1 MRNKSIEALVR
12 NEFKIPENEETH
24 VKFDCSLG
32 DKEIYLVTVYNEDKE
47 RGVVT
52 GKKEYELTVTLKEIN
67 SEEWNI

>member
-12 NEFKIPENEETH
+12 NEFKIPESEETH

-52 GKKEYELTVTLKEIN
+52 GKTEYELTVTLKEIN
-67 SEEWNI
+67 SEEWNN